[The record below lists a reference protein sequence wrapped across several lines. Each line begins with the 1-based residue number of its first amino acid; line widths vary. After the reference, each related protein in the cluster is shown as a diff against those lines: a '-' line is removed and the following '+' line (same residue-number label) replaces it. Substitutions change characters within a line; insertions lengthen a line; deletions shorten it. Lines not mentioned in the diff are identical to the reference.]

1 MGGDSLNVEL
11 HLLRLIECE
20 ADFRI
25 QVLKVLI
32 IFMSRENDG
41 NLAIWTTTVSWNV
54 QENTIDV
61 DVVFPNVTIMNLLNG
76 RSHSRP

>member
-41 NLAIWTTTVSWNV
+41 NLAI
-54 QENTIDV
+54 
-61 DVVFPNVTIMNLLNG
+61 
-76 RSHSRP
+76 